1 LIASNARLRI
11 DLGKA
16 GHTWFSL
23 GTYNPKETRM
33 THREHDNEFD
43 PLPEERA
50 SHEQGWHDVLTLL
63 MDHGFEGFANA
74 MQILMN
80 EAMKLEREAAL
91 GAQRYQR
98 TSTRR
103 GHANGFKPK
112 TVETRLGR
120 LALAVPQTRGIA
132 FYPSALERG
141 TRSERALKLAIAE
154 MYVQGVSSRKVTAV
168 MQELCGLDVTSM
180 DVSRAVQSLDEEF
193 QKWRERPL
201 GEIEYLLLDAR
212 YEKVRVSGTVVSCAL
227 LIATGITPAGQRT
240 ILGVSV
246 SLSEAEVHWR
256 EFLASLQ
263 ARGLHGVRL
272 IVSDDHQGLKAALQA
287 RFAGV
292 PWQRCQFHLAKN
304 MLAHLPPSLSQEE
317 ASADLRAVF
326 NAPNRGEADR
336 LLAMTVQKYHAAAAK
351 FAAWLESNV
360 PEGLTVFN
368 FPAEHR
374 RRLRTNNGLE
384 RLNREIKR
392 RTRVA
397 TLFPNE
403 ASLLRL
409 ATAVLIETDEE
420 WQTEKRYLP
429 KKSQ

>member
-1 LIASNARLRI
+1 
-11 DLGKA
+11 
-16 GHTWFSL
+16 
-23 GTYNPKETRM
+23 M
-33 THREHDNEFD
+33 THREHHNEFD
-43 PLPEERA
+43 PVPEERTP
-50 SHEQGWHDVLTLL
+50 HEQGWHDVLTLL
-63 MDHGFEGFANA
+63 MDHGFDGLANA

-80 EAMKLEREAAL
+80 ESMKLEREAAL
-91 GAQRYQR
+91 GAQRYER

-120 LALAVPQTRGIA
+120 LELSVPQTRGVA

-193 QKWRERPL
+193 QKWRQRPL
-201 GEIEYLLLDAR
+201 GEITYLLLDAR
-212 YEKVRVSGTVVSCAL
+212 YEKIRVSGMVVSCAL
-227 LIATGITPAGQRT
+227 LIAIGITPEGQRT
-240 ILGVSV
+240 VLGVSV

-263 ARGLHGVRL
+263 ERGLHGVRL

-292 PWQRCQFHLAKN
+292 LWQRCQFHLAKN
-304 MLAHLPPSLSQEE
+304 MLAYVPPGLSQEE
-317 ASADLRAVF
+317 ASAELRAVF
-326 NAPNRGEADR
+326 NAPNRAEADR
-336 LLAMTVQKYHAAAAK
+336 LLGMMVQKHQAAAPK
-351 FAAWLESNV
+351 FTAWLECNV

-368 FPAEHR
+368 FPPEHW

-409 ATAVLIETDEE
+409 ATAVLMETDEE

-429 KKSQ
+429 KKNQ